1 MCRLK
6 SEMRPI
12 FKFDYGL
19 EELVVLHF
27 DRASNTA
34 STVTIESAPEA
45 PNAGSSNL
53 N

>member
-1 MCRLK
+1 
-6 SEMRPI
+6 MRPI

-34 STVTIESAPEA
+34 STVTIESAPEVA
-45 PNAGSSNL
+45 VAGTSNL